1 MSFNQRWNVLNSPDI
16 LCKISK
22 LLGGIIQTWNRKVL
36 IIRIYQVKESTLNDM
51 TDFTEEETILMNDS
65 LFSCE
70 MLADY
75 HTKLE
80 QPVRQKQMKN
90 YTTKSR

>member
-1 MSFNQRWNVLNSPDI
+1 
-16 LCKISK
+16 
-22 LLGGIIQTWNRKVL
+22 
-36 IIRIYQVKESTLNDM
+36 M

-90 YTTKSR
+90 YTTKSRYKMKITRKMWKGHQKITVLDARCVLDDMNNMNEKLSMTWKLRRE

>member
-1 MSFNQRWNVLNSPDI
+1 
-16 LCKISK
+16 
-22 LLGGIIQTWNRKVL
+22 
-36 IIRIYQVKESTLNDM
+36 M

-75 HTKLE
+75 HTKFE
-80 QPVRQKQMKN
+80 QPVTQKQMKN